1 MIATKCAHFLA
12 FRHTDAIWT
21 QSFTIPA
28 YENDLK
34 YEKTLKKLQTQ
45 LTSQSVLVGLVSV

>member
-1 MIATKCAHFLA
+1 MCHFLA

-34 YEKTLKKLQTQ
+34 YEKTLKKVQTQ